1 MSYKIQI
8 DDVVREATAE
18 EIEEIEAR
26 IAAKAVEEQRKADAE
41 AKRQEILDRLGLTS
55 EEAKLLLG

>member
-8 DDVVREATAE
+8 DDVVREATAQ

-26 IAAKAVEEQRKADAE
+26 IAAKAAEEQRKADAE